1 MKKIVIL
8 TGSEL
13 RHTFFRVAI
22 ASAEG
27 INVEASFCEG
37 LEKSLRVLTDR
48 SPEADIH
55 GVKMEHVLSRDHS
68 EKDFFSGLVNFVAD
82 YSKPEFIPKGTINEP
97 KYLEQILK
105 LKPDMLVSY
114 GCSLIRSDM
123 LSEFRGRFLN
133 VHLGLSPYY
142 RGVGT
147 NFWPLVNEE
156 PEYVGATFMHIDKGI
171 DTGEII
177 HQIRARMFE
186 NDDAHDI
193 GNRLILDMVGV
204 YIKIIQ
210 QFDMLK
216 PMEPLRVPKKTNF
229 YKRADFTTKAVEVL
243 NQNFRN
249 GLIKDYLRDYQERCL
264 EAPIIQQSHLV
275 VR

>member
-1 MKKIVIL
+1 MNTNL
-8 TGSEL
+8 T
-13 RHTFFRVAI
+13 
-22 ASAEG
+22 
-27 INVEASFCEG
+27 
-37 LEKSLRVLTDR
+37 
-48 SPEADIH
+48 
-55 GVKMEHVLSRDHS
+55 
-68 EKDFFSGLVNFVAD
+68 
-82 YSKPEFIPKGTINEP
+82 IPKGTINEP

-193 GNRLILDMVGV
+193 GNRLILDMVGA

-216 PMEPLRVPKKTNF
+216 PMEPLRAPKKTNL
-229 YKRADFTTKAVEVL
+229 YKRADFTAKAVEVL
-243 NQNFRN
+243 NQNIRN

>member
-1 MKKIVIL
+1 MQKIVIL

-13 RHTFFRVAI
+13 RHTFFRVAL

-27 INVEASFCEG
+27 INVGASFCEG
-37 LEKSLRVLTDR
+37 LEKSLRVLTDQ
-48 SPEADIH
+48 STEADIQ
-55 GVKMEHVLSRDHS
+55 GVKMEHVLSRDRS
-68 EKDFFSGLVNFVAD
+68 EKDFFSGLVNFVSD

-105 LKPDMLVSY
+105 LKPDMLVAY

-123 LSEFRGRFLN
+123 ISEFRGRFLN

-156 PEYVGATFMHIDKGI
+156 PEYVGATFMQIDEGI
-171 DTGEII
+171 DTGEVI

-193 GNRLILDMVGV
+193 GNRLILDMVGT

-216 PMEPLRVPKKTNF
+216 PMEPLKVPKKTNL
-229 YKRADFTTKAVEVL
+229 YKRADFTKKAVESL
-243 NQNFRN
+243 NQNIRN
-249 GLIKDYLRDYQERCL
+249 GLIKDFLRDYQERCL
-264 EAPIIQQSHLV
+264 KAPIIQQSHLTI
-275 VR
+275 R